1 MKKLNLFFTILLMLG
16 IGFCPPLKA
25 QTQIV
30 KTLDDPGRAPK
41 IIGRPFLQTD
51 NSIALYMELLY
62 TQSLETVSLYSGF
75 SISPQ
80 DFIFR
85 FYLPGYPNFITLT
98 IYENGTLQAD
108 SSINYEKIS
117 VFSTP
122 PESEKYQYT
131 IQENTIN
138 KISIEID
145 PFVASQNGSY
155 VEDGIGKINKIDGTG
170 PALSFFGEDINEDSG
185 RLRLRLQGVIND
197 ENAPNRGTFFFS
209 GIKGTPITFT
219 AEELAILNDANGR
232 SFVMRQTATNA
243 TSVVNIPAQA
253 DAAAIGQAIKT
264 AGVPHTIYIQPEVKN
279 DGSLKIYADEAFTLE
294 GDEILSISQHNVFE
308 QKVAVYPNPTTEV
321 LYLDHKES
329 AEITYVVYDMTG
341 KQMQTTHSK
350 GAQHLINV
358 ELLAPGVYLLEATT
372 GKQKKQWRFVKE

>member
-30 KTLDDPGRAPK
+30 KTLDDPGRAPRVEATL
-41 IIGRPFLQTD
+41 IDDPYSASFNFYIGPNITPYYTMTFDPFRSLLEDYVKGYSLQVTD
-51 NSIALYMELLY
+51 
-62 TQSLETVSLYSGF
+62 TQTNTQFEIESSTILETPYSRYSFVFTWDPYELELSL
-75 SISPQ
+75 
-80 DFIFR
+80 
-85 FYLPGYPNFITLT
+85 
-98 IYENGTLQAD
+98 A
-108 SSINYEKIS
+108 
-117 VFSTP
+117 STP
-122 PESEKYQYT
+122 GQLQRVVFGST
-131 IQENTIN
+131 AR
-138 KISIEID
+138 ID
-145 PFVASQNGSY
+145 CAITPGGGPIAF
-155 VEDGIGKINKIDGTG
+155 GT
-170 PALSFFGEDINEDSG
+170 D
-185 RLRLRLQGVIND
+185 
-197 ENAPNRGTFFFS
+197 
-209 GIKGTPITFT
+209 GTPITFT

-350 GAQHLINV
+350 GAQHQINV